1 MSKVFKEK
9 RATNKNYKFKDA
21 LVDAKKMYRKTTTA
35 VDSMGPGLM
44 KKAAKSLKKAMKKT
58 RKHRRHRGGVGEE
71 GEEGEEGD
79 IANQLQKTVASSFS
93 DVFKSNE
100 KASEGEKASEPNE
113 KASEPN
119 EKASEHVEPPLPVSG
134 GKQKKQQKQKK
145 GGKTKKQ
152 QKRKQ

>member
-1 MSKVFKEK
+1 MTEWTQLVSKVFKEK

-71 GEEGEEGD
+71 GEEGD

-100 KASEGEKASEPNE
+100 KASEGE